1 MPVDTEEL
9 ILKIKMPEEM
19 KERIFDIEELDNGF
33 IVLTSLGRKFYIQYF
48 LSNMHFH
55 CPNFT
60 KRGIKAYGNL
70 VLVQSHI
77 TCVCLG
83 LEWRG
88 DWNLNQGL

>member
-48 LSNMHFH
+48 EVEELF
-55 CPNFT
+55 PNGFDKNKLLGNT
-60 KRGIKAYGNL
+60 LDCLLGENNGI
-70 VLVQSHI
+70 
-77 TCVCLG
+77 
-83 LEWRG
+83 
-88 DWNLNQGL
+88 

>member
-48 LSNMHFH
+48 EVEELFPLNVLY
-55 CPNFT
+55 
-60 KRGIKAYGNL
+60 IK
-70 VLVQSHI
+70 
-77 TCVCLG
+77 
-83 LEWRG
+83 
-88 DWNLNQGL
+88 